1 MQRKPTGKIMS
12 THALSLS
19 LAGRNAEEAVVTT
32 IEACVIAGWTGRD
45 AVALEK
51 HVVELEALGV
61 KRPASTPIFYRATK
75 QRLLI
80 TDRIETVGH
89 ASSGEVEYVVLQ
101 CRGQL
106 WVGVGSDHTDREVET
121 YGVTVSKQMCDKPIA
136 PVFWAF
142 EDVADHWDKLIL
154 RSFITTGGNRQ
165 LYQEGTLDKMLAP
178 KDLISRYTG
187 GGNLAEE
194 RSCSVGRSVPSVEYG
209 RLRVSISSS
218 SMTSSG
224 GKSAMAMIFCLC
236 RSQVEDGR

>member
-12 THALSLS
+12 THSLPLA
-19 LAGRNAEEAVVTT
+19 LAGRDTEEAVVAT

-45 AVALEK
+45 AAALEK
-51 HVVELEALGV
+51 HIVELEALGV
-61 KRPASTPIFYRATK
+61 KRPVSTPIFYRASK

-80 TDRIETVGH
+80 ADQIEAVGN

-101 CRGQL
+101 YRGKL

-136 PVFWAF
+136 PVFWAY

-154 RSFITTGGNRQ
+154 RSFITTDGNRQ

-178 KDLISRYTG
+178 KDLIRRYAG
-187 GGNLAEE
+187 GDNLA
-194 RSCSVGRSVPSVEYG
+194 
-209 RLRVSISSS
+209 
-218 SMTSSG
+218 G
-224 GKSAMAMIFCLC
+224 GAILFGGTFSAIGGIRPTPRFDFGIVDDVIC
-236 RSQVEDGR
+236 RENNHAHSY